1 MLTIYTDESIEF
13 DEEVKSQI
21 KDILDI
27 IPPEDTTFLRQ
38 RELAKLELVRI
49 FEEWQVVVHPFD
61 IHSVVHD
68 WSDDSGKMDFITN
81 IFDSYIDNLTFDN
94 FKRIYT
100 YLEIT
105 VEEQSENIK
114 ENPDSILSNNKFAKF
129 ALMFA
134 QRLLKIERY
143 SEIIEI
149 FAFIKQTPGT
159 SIDYELMTEAFLKS
173 IATLYPDE
181 RLQEGKEV
189 I

>member
-1 MLTIYTDESIEF
+1 M
-13 DEEVKSQI
+13 
-21 KDILDI
+21 
-27 IPPEDTTFLRQ
+27 
-38 RELAKLELVRI
+38 
-49 FEEWQVVVHPFD
+49 
-61 IHSVVHD
+61 
-68 WSDDSGKMDFITN
+68 
-81 IFDSYIDNLTFDN
+81 
-94 FKRIYT
+94 
-100 YLEIT
+100 
-105 VEEQSENIK
+105 EEQSENIK

-143 SEIIEI
+143 SEIIDI